1 MLIQRS
7 RALMYSILAL
17 FGSWLAISP
26 ASACCPSGGVG
37 EPVPSNGLG
46 QTHPPS
52 TDLAPDSPWQVYQF
66 ERDGIRYLQVND
78 SAGVVRIAVGRIQD
92 TFWVLPIGSDADHV
106 ALPGASTPSS
116 GSTTTIYAGPDVEV
130 VLFEDGVRQRWW
142 IRRPAS
148 GY

>member
-1 MLIQRS
+1 MLIQHS
-7 RALMYSILAL
+7 RALSYSILAL

-46 QTHPPS
+46 LANPPS
-52 TDLAPDSPWQVYQF
+52 IDLAPDSPWQVYQF

-78 SAGVVRIAVGRIQD
+78 SAGGVRAAVGRIED

-106 ALPGASTPSS
+106 ALDGMSAPTGTP
-116 GSTTTIYAGPDVEV
+116 TTVYAGPDVEV
-130 VLFEDGVRQRWW
+130 VVYEDGIRQRWW
-142 IRRPAS
+142 IRRPTSA
-148 GY
+148 Y